1 MTTPITPHGFMR
13 FGQARTAIGVAL
25 LAVWSTLAAC
35 ASRPSTMDR
44 LAAEPAVPYRGHYTL
59 ASGSSW
65 FRPCEL
71 AAADSAWWVLAT
83 GTAASQIAT
92 ARREGRLPSG
102 QRVYVE
108 WRGAVTRT
116 GEIGPRG
123 PGAPALVVRSIEMLR
138 APTTNDCR

>member
-1 MTTPITPHGFMR
+1 MR
-13 FGQARTAIGVAL
+13 LRQSCTAVGMVV
-25 LAVWSTLAAC
+25 LAVSCTLVAC

-71 AAADSAWWVLAT
+71 APADSAWWVLAT
-83 GTAASQIAT
+83 GTAASRIAT
-92 ARREGRLPSG
+92 AQREGQLPSG
-102 QRVYVE
+102 QPMYVE

-123 PGAPALVVRSIEMLR
+123 PGAPALVVRAIDILR
-138 APTTNDCR
+138 TPTPNDCR